1 MNDLGFTQN
10 VKVEVRKSWFSQF
23 LAKNDFMLSDDK
35 KIMKKFAQ
43 NKQKTAIQQDSFVKK
58 YMKRSLSPKDLHYK
72 SRPDNIN

>member
-43 NKQKTAIQQDSFVKK
+43 NK
-58 YMKRSLSPKDLHYK
+58 
-72 SRPDNIN
+72 